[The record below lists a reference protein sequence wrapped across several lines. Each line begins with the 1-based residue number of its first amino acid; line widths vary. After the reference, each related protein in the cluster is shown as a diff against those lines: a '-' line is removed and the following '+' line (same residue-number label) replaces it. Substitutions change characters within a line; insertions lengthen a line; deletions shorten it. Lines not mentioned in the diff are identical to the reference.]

1 LTAIASAGPANPI
14 HSQLKENMKDQ
25 PNNLA
30 DLIGGCF
37 ADSAYQCVWRC
48 PVTQTDIAERLFPGF
63 QMYVKKVRK
72 LTPCYCVLNERRPV
86 CIDCPLILQD
96 DEAKKDLEEIK
107 LSARIGFLYQI
118 QKWPEFDRMRDI
130 AYAILIIR
138 TNQALQIRTDDLD

>member
-1 LTAIASAGPANPI
+1 M
-14 HSQLKENMKDQ
+14 EDQ

-37 ADSAYQCVWRC
+37 VDSAYQCVWKC
-48 PVTQTDIAERLFPGF
+48 PVTQADIAKRLFPGF

-72 LTPCYCVLNERRPV
+72 LSPCYCVLNEGRSV

-107 LSARIGFLYQI
+107 LSARIGFLFQI
-118 QKWPEFDRMRDI
+118 QKWSEFDRMRDVSYTI
-130 AYAILIIR
+130 VATR
-138 TNQALQIRTDDLD
+138 KNRALQICTDDID